1 MIFSGCIVY
10 LFQPPVSNLQL
21 EMYCKR
27 WRYNVSE
34 EIFKMCLQCHFLPE
48 AGYSVGHYFEDP
60 LRNPS
65 YLHRFQLAPQANE
78 AWCTKVQQG
87 IKSEFKKWNIF
98 SPIIEKS
105 YNHTQETFFRLHT
118 NVQFKHRSYRDF
130 VDIFIQKKSL
140 DTRWSL
146 HTLYF
151 SKNIANLS

>member
-1 MIFSGCIVY
+1 
-10 LFQPPVSNLQL
+10 
-21 EMYCKR
+21 
-27 WRYNVSE
+27 
-34 EIFKMCLQCHFLPE
+34 MCLQCHFLPE

-118 NVQFKHRSYRDF
+118 NVQLKHRAYRDF
-130 VDIFIQKKSL
+130 AALFIMKKILDSPCIPCTFKKLLQIFRELISL
-140 DTRWSL
+140 AKIKYQ
-146 HTLYF
+146 TLNKRDNCF
-151 SKNIANLS
+151 L